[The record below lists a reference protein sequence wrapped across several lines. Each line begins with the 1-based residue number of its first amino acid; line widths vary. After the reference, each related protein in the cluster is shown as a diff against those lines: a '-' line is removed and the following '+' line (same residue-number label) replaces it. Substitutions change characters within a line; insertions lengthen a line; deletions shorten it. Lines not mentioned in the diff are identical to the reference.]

1 MGPSNGQAGAKW
13 GGSIGSIGYP
23 ESWMVYFM
31 ENQKKWMIT
40 GGVPHFRKPPYK
52 AVTV

>member
-1 MGPSNGQAGAKW
+1 MGPSNGQAGVKW

-31 ENQKKWMIT
+31 GNQKKIDDNW
-40 GGVPHFRKPPYK
+40 GCYK